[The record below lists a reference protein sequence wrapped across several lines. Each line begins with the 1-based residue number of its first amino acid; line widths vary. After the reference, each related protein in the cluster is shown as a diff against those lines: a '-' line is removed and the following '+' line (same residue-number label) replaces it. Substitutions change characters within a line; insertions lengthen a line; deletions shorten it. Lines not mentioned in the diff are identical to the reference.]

1 MEMKIRK
8 AKLDLECAKGVLK
21 LAKDFELVVIDCE
34 CGQDIIND
42 WSTNRMNAT
51 AYHDRAYDRLQHLYA
66 EQNALECECL
76 PDQDVACPACIE
88 AIRAEMGENI
98 PW

>member
-8 AKLDLECAKGVLK
+8 AKLDLDCANSVLK
-21 LAKDFELVVIDCE
+21 LAEEMELVVIDCE
-34 CGQDIIND
+34 CGQEIIDD
-42 WSTNRMNAT
+42 WATTCMNAT
-51 AYHDRAYDRLQHLYA
+51 AYRDRAYDRLQHLYA